1 MAAAY
6 VNGVQAHGVGT
17 SLKHFAANN
26 QETERFRYSADID
39 PRPLHETY
47 LRAFEARGARS
58 AAVVGDGRLQQ
69 DQRRLRDA
77 GPVVAH
83 RYAAGPVGFEGLV
96 VSDWGAVDDRV
107 ASVAAGLDLEM
118 PGGTGLGPRP
128 SSPPSGTVPSMRVRS
143 TRSPSASS
151 PSPLTAA
158 DNAVDTDYDKR
169 LSMISRSRLRG
180 GVSSCSATSRSVTHP
195 FCRWRRAASCRHR
208 RVRPHPAL
216 PGRWQLKR

>member
-1 MAAAY
+1 MAATFDTDLSAQVGDALGRACLAEKIGVLLGPGINMKRPAGRAQLRVLPEDPFLAGRMAAAY
-6 VNGVQAHGVGT
+6 VNGVQAHGVAP
-17 SLKHFAANN
+17 LKHFAANN

-107 ASVAAGLDLEM
+107 ASRGGRPRPGDARRHRSG
-118 PGGTGLGPRP
+118 PGGR
-128 SSPPSGTVPSMRVRS
+128 RR
-143 TRSPSASS
+143 R
-151 PSPLTAA
+151 
-158 DNAVDTDYDKR
+158 
-169 LSMISRSRLRG
+169 
-180 GVSSCSATSRSVTHP
+180 
-195 FCRWRRAASCRHR
+195 RRARCPR
-208 RVRPHPAL
+208 
-216 PGRWQLKR
+216 